1 MNKPII
7 NRVDMNGEIENQISM
22 QKELLTIEFRYHDR
36 PEDITNR
43 VCHNK
48 TITIGIFDT
57 LEEAIKEGNKTL
69 EILSKYFQVRPDD
82 KFQLHYLFGNP
93 QRLVTNCCYPT
104 NGIEYF
110 AKITP
115 LKFDDL
121 LNTIKETFDAYE
133 RYKLSKEEEL

>member
-1 MNKPII
+1 MNIPII

-69 EILSKYFQVRPDD
+69 EILSMYFQVRPDD

>member
-1 MNKPII
+1 
-7 NRVDMNGEIENQISM
+7 MNGEIENQISM

-57 LEEAIKEGNKTL
+57 LEEAIKESNKTL

>member
-7 NRVDMNGEIENQISM
+7 NRVDMNGEIENHISM

-36 PEDITNR
+36 PEDMTNR
-43 VCHNK
+43 VCRNK

-57 LEEAIKEGNKTL
+57 LEEAIEEGNKTL
-69 EILSKYFQVRPDD
+69 EKLSKYFQVRPDD

-93 QRLVTNCCYPT
+93 KRLVTNCCYPT
-104 NGIEYF
+104 NGIGYF

>member
-1 MNKPII
+1 
-7 NRVDMNGEIENQISM
+7 MNGEIINQISM

-36 PEDITNR
+36 PEDVTNS
-43 VCHNK
+43 VCRNK

-57 LEEAIKEGNKTL
+57 LEEAIEKGNKAL
-69 EILSKYFQVRPDD
+69 EILSKHFQVRPDD
-82 KFQLHYLFGNP
+82 KFQLHYLFGSP
-93 QRLVTNCCYPT
+93 CRLVTNCCYST

-121 LNTIKETFDAYE
+121 SNTIKETFDAYE
-133 RYKLSKEEEL
+133 RYKLSKKEEL